1 MAHVDPAYAN
11 AVARRFPDH
20 RALFAAGERIQ
31 SLIAHPGWADIM
43 DVLDGQIEGLDAK
56 LDGAAPLAHVTYAHH
71 HGERRGLRAAR
82 EAAFALE
89 SRYVA
94 ELERQQVKHE
104 ATAESGA
111 ER

>member
-1 MAHVDPAYAN
+1 MAHVDPTYAN
-11 AVARRFPDH
+11 AVRDKYPEH

-31 SLIAHPGWADIM
+31 ALIAHPGWADIM
-43 DVLDGQIEGLDAK
+43 DLLDDQIDNVDGT
-56 LDGAAPLAHVTYAHH
+56 LDGARPLEHVAYAHL
-71 HGERRGLRAAR
+71 HGQRRGLKAAR

-94 ELERQQVKHE
+94 ELERQQQKHE